1 MGNYVR
7 VSWCGVMSDYFLA
20 VNGVKQGG
28 VLSPVLFCVYIDGL
42 LVALSKAGVGC
53 FIGSNF
59 VGALAY
65 ADDVVLL
72 APTATALRRML
83 SICDCYASEYC
94 ISFNAIKSKCLV
106 FLPNSRRFLRQQLNE
121 CTFYVGNKP
130 IEYVTSY
137 SHLGHIITSLMDDDA
152 DLVKRRSDFV
162 GQVNNVLCYFGKVN
176 SLVKNRLF
184 HNYCTS
190 MYGCE
195 LWSLN
200 TDRINDLSIAWRKGL
215 RRVWGVPYD
224 THCYLLPLISQC
236 LPVFDEICR
245 RSMNFIT
252 ACCTHTSVLVRSVA
266 NHGLIAR
273 YNSFIGQN
281 ALFCTQRY
289 KCTFDDIYCRRS
301 NDLVNRYFYGLN
313 DETQLRTAGFLSE
326 LISVRDGTLELS
338 NEFNISREELNVII
352 SHVCTQ

>member
-1 MGNYVR
+1 M
-7 VSWCGVMSDYFLA
+7 
-20 VNGVKQGG
+20 
-28 VLSPVLFCVYIDGL
+28 CVYIDGL

-130 IEYVTSY
+130 IEYV
-137 SHLGHIITSLMDDDA
+137 
-152 DLVKRRSDFV
+152 
-162 GQVNNVLCYFGKVN
+162 KVN

-215 RRVWGVPYD
+215 RRVWGV
-224 THCYLLPLISQC
+224 L
-236 LPVFDEICR
+236 FD
-245 RSMNFIT
+245 M
-252 ACCTHTSVLVRSVA
+252 CCH
-266 NHGLIAR
+266 
-273 YNSFIGQN
+273 
-281 ALFCTQRY
+281 
-289 KCTFDDIYCRRS
+289 
-301 NDLVNRYFYGLN
+301 
-313 DETQLRTAGFLSE
+313 
-326 LISVRDGTLELS
+326 
-338 NEFNISREELNVII
+338 
-352 SHVCTQ
+352 

>member
-1 MGNYVR
+1 M
-7 VSWCGVMSDYFLA
+7 
-20 VNGVKQGG
+20 
-28 VLSPVLFCVYIDGL
+28 
-42 LVALSKAGVGC
+42 
-53 FIGSNF
+53 
-59 VGALAY
+59 
-65 ADDVVLL
+65 
-72 APTATALRRML
+72 
-83 SICDCYASEYC
+83 
-94 ISFNAIKSKCLV
+94 
-106 FLPNSRRFLRQQLNE
+106 
-121 CTFYVGNKP
+121 
-130 IEYVTSY
+130 
-137 SHLGHIITSLMDDDA
+137 
-152 DLVKRRSDFV
+152 
-162 GQVNNVLCYFGKVN
+162 LCYFGKVN

-338 NEFNISREELNVII
+338 NEFNISREELNVMI